1 MDLRELGKYY
11 GYPDCCIRAFLTKQ
25 HLKNPFGDHGKNPFG
40 EYGKNPFGEHG
51 KNPVG
56 DHGFIPCAKC
66 AAKIQRGETTLENLI
81 QNRECE
87 TPFPEDDGQRVV
99 YRRLRNRLKMILQ
112 TKLRTIRHPSSSP

>member
-25 HLKNPFGDHGKNPFG
+25 HLKNT
-40 EYGKNPFGEHG
+40 FGEHG
-51 KNPVG
+51 KNTFG

-112 TKLRTIRHPSSSP
+112 TKLRTIKHPSSSP